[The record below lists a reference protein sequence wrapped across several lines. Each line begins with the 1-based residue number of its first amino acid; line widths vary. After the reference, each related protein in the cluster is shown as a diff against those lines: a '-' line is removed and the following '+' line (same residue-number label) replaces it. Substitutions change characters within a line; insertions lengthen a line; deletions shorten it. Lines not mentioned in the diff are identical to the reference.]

1 MTSLKK
7 NIVLSYINT
16 ITGIIF
22 PIITFPYASRVLL
35 PEGIGIVDFN
45 FSIINYIVLF
55 TSLGIPTY
63 AVREI
68 AKYRDN
74 IELRNQKTVEIAL
87 LNLILCFFGYVAV
100 ALIGIFV
107 PKVNAHLALFYVL
120 SLAIFF
126 TAIGVYW
133 FYQAIE
139 DFKFITL
146 RGIIIRTVCA
156 ISLFVFVKDRDDL
169 IVYGLIVVGSTVGN
183 NLLNFVHLRHFIRL
197 STIRIRQ
204 LNIWQHLK
212 PAAKI
217 FLMFAFVSIYIYL
230 NNVILGFLQ
239 GDRAVGLYTSGM
251 RISHLINM
259 VVTSLGTVML
269 PRCSNL
275 IETGREN
282 EFNSL
287 TAKSYHFVLSVA
299 LPLSAALICFA
310 HPMTLL
316 LCGSHFTDAIAVVM
330 ITAPTVLIVSISD
343 VVGMQVLLPKNKE
356 TIIVCSTAVAAM
368 VNVALN
374 FLLIPYLAEIG
385 AAIGTL
391 AAELSILVVE
401 IVWGRKYISF
411 GFFGK
416 SVTNIVA
423 GTAVMILSITPV
435 LFLDNI
441 FLELALGII
450 IGTLF
455 YMGFLT
461 YRQEPFA
468 LMIWSFV
475 KLKVRKS

>member
-7 NIVLSYINT
+7 NIILSYINT
-16 ITGIIF
+16 LTGIIF
-22 PIITFPYASRVLL
+22 PIVTFPYATRVLL

-68 AKYRDN
+68 AKYRDS

-87 LNLILCFFGYVAV
+87 LNLILCFIGYIAV
-100 ALIGIFV
+100 GLIGSFV
-107 PKVNAHLALFYVL
+107 PKVNAHLELFYVL

-156 ISLFVFVKDRDDL
+156 ISLFVFVKDKDDL
-169 IVYGLIVVGSTVGN
+169 LIYGLIMVGATVGN
-183 NLLNFVHLRHFIRL
+183 NLLNFIHLRKFIRL

-204 LNIWQHLK
+204 LNVWQHFR
-212 PAAKI
+212 PAAKM

-251 RISHLINM
+251 RISHIINT
-259 VVTSLGTVML
+259 VVTSLGAVML

-275 IETGREN
+275 IETGKET

-287 TAKSYHFVLSVA
+287 ITKSYHFVLAVA

-310 HPMTLL
+310 RPMTLL
-316 LCGSHFTDAIAVVM
+316 LCGCHFTDAIAVVM

-343 VVGMQVLLPKNKE
+343 VVGMQILLPKNKE
-356 TIIVCSTAVAAM
+356 TIIICSTAVAAT

-374 FLLIPYLAEIG
+374 FLLIPHLAEMG

-391 AAELSILVVE
+391 VAELSILVVE
-401 IVWGRKYISF
+401 IVWGRKYIPF
-411 GFFGK
+411 HFFGK
-416 SVTNIVA
+416 SVTNIMI
-423 GTAVMILSITPV
+423 GTAVMILGIIPV
-435 LFLDNI
+435 LFIDNI
-441 FLELALGII
+441 LLELALGII

-455 YMGFLT
+455 YLGFLT
-461 YRQEPFA
+461 YRQEPVA
-468 LMIWSFV
+468 MMIWSFV
-475 KLKVRKS
+475 KLKVSKS